1 MGQIICYGE
10 DALTY
15 WAITSKL
22 GDILRTLGDN
32 SYPSAT
38 IIIYRPSFGRRGS
51 IGTHANE
58 EQLSAEFGE
67 FDTILGTQQ
76 AVYLVESKWDSSPKT
91 RNYWIT
97 LKNAQSRRHEIMRW
111 YLNTWRMSQPKD
123 WITFVAQQE
132 TTFQALF
139 PGNKLAPADSRLA
152 QNLEFFLNS
161 LGKCG
166 DHVQDVLLFFGQ
178 ASSLKPVGV
187 KPNSFKLV
195 ILEYKPLIPSG
206 YFQIQNL
213 GTG

>member
-15 WAITSKL
+15 WAITLKL
-22 GDILRTLGDN
+22 GDILRVLGDN

-51 IGTHANE
+51 IGTHAE
-58 EQLSAEFGE
+58 KEQLSAEFGE
-67 FDTILGTQQ
+67 FDAILGTQQ
-76 AVYLVESKWDSSPKT
+76 AVYLVESKWDSSSRP
-91 RNYWIT
+91 RDHWIT
-97 LKNAQSRRHEIMRW
+97 LKSVQSRRHEIMQW
-111 YLNTWRMSQPKD
+111 YLKTWRMSRPRD
-123 WITFVAQQE
+123 WTTFVAQQE
-132 TTFQALF
+132 TTFQTLF

-152 QNLEFFLNS
+152 QNLEFVLKT

-166 DHVQDVLLFFGQ
+166 AHVQDVLLFFGQ
-178 ASSLKPVGV
+178 ASSQKPMGV

>member
-1 MGQIICYGE
+1 MSQIIGYGE

-22 GDILRTLGDN
+22 DEILRTLGDN

-38 IIIYRPSFGRRGS
+38 VIIYRPSFGRRGS
-51 IGTHANE
+51 IGTHANK

-67 FDTILGTQQ
+67 FDAILGTPQ
-76 AVYLVESKWDSSPKT
+76 AVYLIESKWDSSSKAG
-91 RNYWIT
+91 NYWIT
-97 LKNAQSRRHEIMRW
+97 LKSVQSRRHEIMRW

-123 WITFVAQQE
+123 WTTFVSDQE
-132 TTFQALF
+132 TAFQTLF

-152 QNLEFFLNS
+152 QNLEFVLRT

-166 DHVQDVLLFFGQ
+166 DHVQDVLLFIGQ
-178 ASSLKPVGV
+178 TGNLKPMGV
-187 KPNSFKLV
+187 KLDNFKLV
-195 ILEYKPLIPSG
+195 ILKYQPLQLSG

-213 GTG
+213 

>member
-38 IIIYRPSFGRRGS
+38 TIIYRPSFGRRGR
-51 IGTHANE
+51 IGTHVDQ

-67 FDTILGTQQ
+67 FDAILGTQQ
-76 AVYLVESKWDSSPKT
+76 AVYLVESKWDSSSRP
-91 RNYWIT
+91 RADSIT
-97 LKNAQSRRHEIMRW
+97 LKSVQSRRHEIMRW
-111 YLNTWRMSQPKD
+111 YIKTWRMSRPKD
-123 WITFVAQQE
+123 WITFVAQHE
-132 TTFQALF
+132 TTFQVLF
-139 PGNKLAPADSRLA
+139 PGNKLASADSRLA
-152 QNLEFFLNS
+152 QNLEFVLKTLS
-161 LGKCG
+161 KCG

-178 ASSLKPVGV
+178 SGSQKPTEV
-187 KPNSFKLV
+187 KPTGIKLV
-195 ILEYKPLIPSG
+195 VLEYKPLIPGG